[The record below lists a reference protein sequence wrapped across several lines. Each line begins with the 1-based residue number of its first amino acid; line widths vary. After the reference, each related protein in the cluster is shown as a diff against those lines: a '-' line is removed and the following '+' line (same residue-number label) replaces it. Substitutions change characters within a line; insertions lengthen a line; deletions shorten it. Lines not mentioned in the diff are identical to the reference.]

1 MSENKQNVRN
11 LIQIAAFT
19 ALLAI
24 MAQISIPMPAGV
36 PMTMQT
42 LAVPL
47 AGLIL
52 GANRGT
58 LATVLYVLL
67 GIFGVPVF
75 AGFSGGPGITFG
87 ITGGFIIS
95 FPVMAYL
102 AGLGIQLADKIHR
115 SEASAKIKSLGVLYL
130 FLLIGA
136 VVNYIAGMLWFGRI
150 AGTGM
155 REAFVLSVLPF
166 IPTSIIKIV
175 LAGWMGPL
183 LRTVLRR
190 AHVLE
195 TSDV

>member
-11 LIQIAAFT
+11 LVQIAAFT

-75 AGFSGGPGITFG
+75 AGFSGGPGIAFG

-95 FPVMAYL
+95 FPLMAYL
-102 AGLGIQLADKIHR
+102 ALSLIH
-115 SEASAKIKSLGVLYL
+115 I
-130 FLLIGA
+130 
-136 VVNYIAGMLWFGRI
+136 
-150 AGTGM
+150 
-155 REAFVLSVLPF
+155 
-166 IPTSIIKIV
+166 
-175 LAGWMGPL
+175 
-183 LRTVLRR
+183 
-190 AHVLE
+190 
-195 TSDV
+195 

>member
-11 LIQIAAFT
+11 LVQIAAFT

-67 GIFGVPVF
+67 GKPIAMVAIP
-75 AGFSGGPGITFG
+75 FS
-87 ITGGFIIS
+87 S
-95 FPVMAYL
+95 V
-102 AGLGIQLADKIHR
+102 
-115 SEASAKIKSLGVLYL
+115 VL
-130 FLLIGA
+130 
-136 VVNYIAGMLWFGRI
+136 V
-150 AGTGM
+150 
-155 REAFVLSVLPF
+155 
-166 IPTSIIKIV
+166 
-175 LAGWMGPL
+175 
-183 LRTVLRR
+183 
-190 AHVLE
+190 
-195 TSDV
+195 

>member
-1 MSENKQNVRN
+1 MRENKWSVRN
-11 LIQIAAFT
+11 LVQIAAFT

-24 MAQISIPMPAGV
+24 MAQISVPMPAGV

-75 AGFSGGPGITFG
+75 AGFSGGPGIAFG

-102 AGLGIQLADKIHR
+102 AGLGLRLADKMNR
-115 SEASAKIKSLGVLYL
+115 TEASTKIKSLGVLYL
-130 FLLIGA
+130 FLLIGTLI
-136 VVNYIAGMLWFGRI
+136 NYLAGMFWFCRI
-150 AGTGM
+150 AGTRV

-166 IPTSIIKIV
+166 IPTSIIKII
-175 LAGWMGPL
+175 LAGWLGPL
-183 LRTVLRR
+183 LRSVLRR

-195 TSDV
+195 AADV

>member
-11 LIQIAAFT
+11 LVQIAAFT

-75 AGFSGGPGITFG
+75 AGFSGGPGIAFG
-87 ITGGFIIS
+87 ITGGFQDHAL
-95 FPVMAYL
+95 PLPEQA
-102 AGLGIQLADKIHR
+102 AGLFEKGGNRRMKWNEALFRALGEIDAEAVPDK
-115 SEASAKIKSLGVLYL
+115 V
-130 FLLIGA
+130 
-136 VVNYIAGMLWFGRI
+136 AGSP
-150 AGTGM
+150 
-155 REAFVLSVLPF
+155 EQV
-166 IPTSIIKIV
+166 
-175 LAGWMGPL
+175 
-183 LRTVLRR
+183 
-190 AHVLE
+190 
-195 TSDV
+195 